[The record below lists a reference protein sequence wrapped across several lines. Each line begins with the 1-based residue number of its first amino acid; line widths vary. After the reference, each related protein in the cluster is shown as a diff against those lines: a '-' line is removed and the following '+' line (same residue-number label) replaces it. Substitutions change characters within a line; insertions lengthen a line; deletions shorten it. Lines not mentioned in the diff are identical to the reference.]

1 MNYENF
7 KQYVADHIKEFLPQ
21 DYNVHE
27 ISITEQR
34 KNNNVIWDALSI
46 KGDRNIIP
54 AIYLEPYYQAYT
66 EGVKMDAILQK
77 IADIYMKSME
87 QVGKF
92 SADEFQY
99 EKVKNGI
106 FVVVQNAEMNRELLE
121 KVPHEIRDDLAL
133 LYRVNVELSNG
144 EKGSVLIHN
153 THLESW
159 GIDEKTLKEVAW
171 NNMHDFYP
179 PEFSTMSNVL
189 SSAGYDEILEGVEFV
204 EMYVLSNKEKQYG
217 AAYMFDTEVM
227 SRIAE
232 EIGGDIVV
240 IPSSIHESILLK
252 KQGDTDFDIL
262 REMVKEVNCTQLHPT
277 EILSDEVYQYSR
289 DAHVLSRV
297 VAMSQEEMPMPDRVS
312 IEEMYSY
319 GYQWDGMLPLTKER
333 ALELLDTEMVLHKL
347 YDNGTEAVLDSR
359 EEILIHEG
367 LFGVEKDAW
376 VNYLESQ
383 SQSAVPGMTQEM

>member
-7 KQYVADHIKEFLPQ
+7 KQYVADHIKGFLPQ

-46 KGDRNIIP
+46 KGDRNIVP
-54 AIYLEPYYQAYT
+54 AIYLEPYYQDHT
-66 EGVKMDAILQK
+66 EGVTMDVILQK
-77 IADIYMKSME
+77 IANVYMESME
-87 QVGKF
+87 QVGEF
-92 SADEFQY
+92 SADRFQY

-144 EKGSVLIHN
+144 QKGSVLIHN

-171 NNMHDFYP
+171 NNMHNYYP
-179 PEFSTMSNVL
+179 PEFSNMSNVL
-189 SSAGYDEILEGVEFV
+189 RSVGYDEMPEDVEFV
-204 EMYVLSNKEKQYG
+204 EMYVLSNKDKQYG
-217 AAYMFDTEVM
+217 AVYMFDTEVM
-227 SRIAE
+227 SKIAG

-252 KQGDTDFDIL
+252 KQKDTDFDIL
-262 REMVKEVNCTQLHPT
+262 REMVKEVNRTQLHPT

-289 DAHVLSRV
+289 DTQVLSRV
-297 VAMSQEEMPMPDRVS
+297 VAISQEEIPMPDKVS
-312 IEEMYSY
+312 MEEMHSY

-333 ALELLDTEMVLHKL
+333 ALELMDTELQIYKLHADGAEGMVET
-347 YDNGTEAVLDSR
+347 TEEVYAHD
-359 EEILIHEG
+359 G
-367 LFGVEKDAW
+367 LFGVEKEAW
-376 VNYLESQ
+376 FTYQNTQ
-383 SQSAVPGMTQEM
+383 SQGLAGGMIQGM

>member
-7 KQYVADHIKEFLPQ
+7 KQYVADHIKGFLPQ

-46 KGDRNIIP
+46 KGDRNIVP

-66 EGVKMDAILQK
+66 EGVKLDVILQK
-77 IADIYMKSME
+77 IADVYMESMKQAGE
-87 QVGKF
+87 F
-92 SADEFQY
+92 SADRFQY

-121 KVPHEIRDDLAL
+121 NVPHEIRDDLAL

-171 NNMHDFYP
+171 NNMHNYYP

-189 SSAGYDEILEGVEFV
+189 RSVGYDEIPEDAECV
-204 EMYVLSNKEKQYG
+204 EMYVLSNKDKQYG
-217 AAYMFDTEVM
+217 GVYMFDTEVM

-232 EIGGDIVV
+232 EIGGDLVV

-252 KQGDTDFDIL
+252 KQEETDFDIL
-262 REMVKEVNCTQLHPT
+262 RDMVKEVNRTQLHPT

-289 DAHVLSRV
+289 DTQVLSRV
-297 VAMSQEEMPMPDRVS
+297 VAVSQEEIPMPDRVS
-312 IEEMYSY
+312 MEEMYSY

-347 YDNGTEAVLDSR
+347 YDDGAEATLDSR
-359 EEILIHEG
+359 EEILEHEG
-367 LFGVEKDAW
+367 LFGVERDAW
-376 VNYLESQ
+376 VSYLESQ
-383 SQSAVPGMTQEM
+383 SQSVVQGMTQEM

>member
-1 MNYENF
+1 MNYESF
-7 KQYVADHIKEFLPQ
+7 KQYVADHIRDFLPQ
-21 DYNVHE
+21 DYKVHE

-46 KGDRNIIP
+46 KGDRNIVP

-66 EGVKMDAILQK
+66 EGIKMDTILQK
-77 IADIYMKSME
+77 IADLYMESME
-87 QVGKF
+87 QVGEF
-92 SADEFQY
+92 SADGFQY

-121 KVPHEIRDDLAL
+121 NVPHEIRDDLAL

-171 NNMHDFYP
+171 NNMHDYYP

-189 SSAGYDEILEGVEFV
+189 RSVGYDEISEATELV
-204 EMYVLSNKEKQYG
+204 EMYVLSNKEKQHG

-232 EIGGDIVV
+232 GIGGDLVV

-252 KQGDTDFDIL
+252 KQKDTDFDIL
-262 REMVKEVNCTQLHPT
+262 REMVKEVNRTQLHPT

-289 DAHVLSRV
+289 DTQTLSRV
-297 VAMSQEEMPMPDRVS
+297 VAVSQEEIPMPDRVS
-312 IEEMYSY
+312 VEEMHSY

-333 ALELLDTEMVLHKL
+333 ALELLDAGMELHKL
-347 YDNGTEAVLDSR
+347 YEDGTEVVLDSQ
-359 EEILIHEG
+359 EEILAHEG

-376 VNYLESQ
+376 VSYLESQ
-383 SQSAVPGMTQEM
+383 SQSAAQEMTQQM

>member
-1 MNYENF
+1 MNYESF
-7 KQYVADHIKEFLPQ
+7 KRYVADHIRDFLPQ
-21 DYNVHE
+21 DYKVHE

-46 KGDRNIIP
+46 KGDRNIVP

-66 EGVKMDAILQK
+66 EGIKMDTILQK
-77 IADIYMKSME
+77 IADLYMESME
-87 QVGKF
+87 QVGEF
-92 SADEFQY
+92 SADRFQY

-121 KVPHEIRDDLAL
+121 NVPHEIRDDLAL

-171 NNMHDFYP
+171 NNMHDYYP

-189 SSAGYDEILEGVEFV
+189 RSVGYDEISEATEFV
-204 EMYVLSNKEKQYG
+204 EMYVLSNKEKQHG

-232 EIGGDIVV
+232 GIGGDLVV

-252 KQGDTDFDIL
+252 KQKDTDFDIL
-262 REMVKEVNCTQLHPT
+262 REMVKEVNRTQLHPT

-289 DAHVLSRV
+289 DTQTLSRV
-297 VAMSQEEMPMPDRVS
+297 VAVSQEEIPMPDRVS
-312 IEEMYSY
+312 VEEMHSY

-333 ALELLDTEMVLHKL
+333 ALELLDTEMELHKL
-347 YDNGTEAVLDSR
+347 YEDGTEAVLDSQ
-359 EEILIHEG
+359 EEILAHEG

-376 VNYLESQ
+376 VSYLESQ
-383 SQSAVPGMTQEM
+383 SQSAVQGMTQQM

>member
-1 MNYENF
+1 MNYESF
-7 KQYVADHIKEFLPQ
+7 KQYVADHIRDFLPQ

-27 ISITEQR
+27 INIMEQR

-46 KGDRNIIP
+46 KGDRNIVP
-54 AIYLEPYYQAYT
+54 AIYLEPYYQAHT
-66 EGVKMDAILQK
+66 DGVSMDAILQK
-77 IADIYMKSME
+77 IADVYMESME
-87 QVGKF
+87 QVGNF
-92 SADEFQY
+92 TADEFQY
-99 EKVKNGI
+99 EKIKNGI

-121 KVPHEIRDDLAL
+121 EVPHEIRDDLAL

-153 THLESW
+153 THLQSW

-171 NNMHDFYP
+171 NNMHDNYP

-189 SSAGYDEILEGVEFV
+189 RSVGYDEMSEATELV
-204 EMYVLSNKEKQYG
+204 EMYVLSNKDKHYG

-227 SRIAE
+227 NRIAE
-232 EIGGDIVV
+232 GIGGDIVV

-252 KQGDTDFDIL
+252 KQEDTDFDIL
-262 REMVKEVNCTQLHPT
+262 REMVKEVNRTQLHPT

-289 DAHVLSRV
+289 DTQTLSRV
-297 VAMSQEEMPMPDRVS
+297 VAVSQEEIPMPDKVS
-312 IEEMYSY
+312 MEEMHSY

-333 ALELLDTEMVLHKL
+333 ALELLDAGMELHKL
-347 YDNGTEAVLDSR
+347 YEDGTEVVLDSQ
-359 EEILIHEG
+359 EEILAHEG

-376 VNYLESQ
+376 VSYLESQ
-383 SQSAVPGMTQEM
+383 SQSAAQGMTQQM

>member
-7 KQYVADHIKEFLPQ
+7 KQYVADHIKGFLPQ

-46 KGDRNIIP
+46 KGDRNIVP

-66 EGVKMDAILQK
+66 EGVKLDVILQK
-77 IADIYMKSME
+77 IADVYMESMKQAGE
-87 QVGKF
+87 F
-92 SADEFQY
+92 SADRFQY

-121 KVPHEIRDDLAL
+121 NVPHEIRDDLAL

-171 NNMHDFYP
+171 NNMHNYYP
-179 PEFSTMSNVL
+179 PEFSNMSNVL
-189 SSAGYDEILEGVEFV
+189 RSVGYDEIPEDAEFV
-204 EMYVLSNKEKQYG
+204 EMYVLSNKDKQYG
-217 AAYMFDTEVM
+217 AVYMFDTEVM

-232 EIGGDIVV
+232 GIGGDIVV

-252 KQGDTDFDIL
+252 KQKDTDFDML
-262 REMVKEVNCTQLHPT
+262 REMVKEVNRTQLHPT

-289 DAHVLSRV
+289 DTQVLSRV
-297 VAMSQEEMPMPDRVS
+297 VAVSQEEIPMPDRVS
-312 IEEMYSY
+312 VEEMHSY

-333 ALELLDTEMVLHKL
+333 ALELLDTEMELHKL
-347 YDNGTEAVLDSR
+347 YKDGTEAVLDSR
-359 EEILIHEG
+359 EEILAHEG
-367 LFGVEKDAW
+367 LFGVEKDVW
-376 VNYLESQ
+376 LNYLESQ
-383 SQSAVPGMTQEM
+383 SQSVVQDMTQQM

>member
-1 MNYENF
+1 MNYESF
-7 KQYVADHIKEFLPQ
+7 KQYVADHIRDFLPQ

-27 ISITEQR
+27 INIMEQR

-46 KGDRNIIP
+46 KGDRNIVP
-54 AIYLEPYYQAYT
+54 AIYLESYYQAHT
-66 EGVKMDAILQK
+66 DGVSMDAILQK
-77 IADIYMKSME
+77 IADVYMESME
-87 QVGKF
+87 QVGNF
-92 SADEFQY
+92 TADEFQY
-99 EKVKNGI
+99 EKIKNGI

-121 KVPHEIRDDLAL
+121 EVPHEIRDDLAL

-153 THLESW
+153 THLRSW

-171 NNMHDFYP
+171 NNMHDNYP

-189 SSAGYDEILEGVEFV
+189 RSVGYDEMSEATELV
-204 EMYVLSNKEKQYG
+204 EMYVLSNKDKHYG

-227 SRIAE
+227 NRIAE
-232 EIGGDIVV
+232 GIGGDIVV

-252 KQGDTDFDIL
+252 KQEDTDFDIL
-262 REMVKEVNCTQLHPT
+262 REMVKEVNRTQLHPT

-289 DAHVLSRV
+289 DTQTLSRV
-297 VAMSQEEMPMPDRVS
+297 VAVSQEEIPMPDKVS
-312 IEEMYSY
+312 MEEMHSY

-333 ALELLDTEMVLHKL
+333 ALELLDAGMELHKL
-347 YDNGTEAVLDSR
+347 YEDGTEVVLDSQ
-359 EEILIHEG
+359 EEILAHEG

-376 VNYLESQ
+376 VSYLESQ
-383 SQSAVPGMTQEM
+383 SQSAAQGMTQQM

>member
-1 MNYENF
+1 MNYESF
-7 KQYVADHIKEFLPQ
+7 KEYVADHIKDFLPQ
-21 DYNVHE
+21 NYNVHE
-27 ISITEQR
+27 ISITGQR

-46 KGDRNIIP
+46 KGDRNIVP
-54 AIYLEPYYQAYT
+54 AIYLEPYYQAHT
-66 EGVKMDAILQK
+66 EGVSMDAILQK
-77 IADIYMKSME
+77 IADVYMESME
-87 QVGKF
+87 QVGDF
-92 SADEFQY
+92 SAAEFQY
-99 EKVKNGI
+99 EKIKNGI

-121 KVPHEIRDDLAL
+121 NVPHEIRDDLAL

-171 NNMHDFYP
+171 NNMHNYYP

-189 SSAGYDEILEGVEFV
+189 RSVGYDEIPEDAEFV
-204 EMYVLSNKEKQYG
+204 EMYVLSNKDKQYG
-217 AAYMFDTEVM
+217 GVYMFDTEVM

-232 EIGGDIVV
+232 EIGGDLVV

-252 KQGDTDFDIL
+252 KQEETDFDIL
-262 REMVKEVNCTQLHPT
+262 RDMVKEVNRTQLHPT

-289 DAHVLSRV
+289 DTQVLSRV
-297 VAMSQEEMPMPDRVS
+297 VAVSQEEIPMPDRVS
-312 IEEMYSY
+312 MEEMYSY

-347 YDNGTEAVLDSR
+347 YDDGAEATLDSR
-359 EEILIHEG
+359 EEILEHEG
-367 LFGVEKDAW
+367 LFGVERDAW
-376 VNYLESQ
+376 VSYLESQ
-383 SQSAVPGMTQEM
+383 SQSAVQGMTQEM

>member
-7 KQYVADHIKEFLPQ
+7 KQYVAEHIKGFLPQ

-46 KGDRNIIP
+46 KGDRNIVP
-54 AIYLEPYYQAYT
+54 AIYLEPYYQTYT
-66 EGVKMDAILQK
+66 EGVKMDAVLQK
-77 IADIYMKSME
+77 IADVYMKSMKQAGE
-87 QVGKF
+87 F
-92 SADEFQY
+92 YADGFQY

-106 FVVVQNAEMNRELLE
+106 FVVVQNAKMNQELLE

-133 LYRVNVELSNG
+133 LYRVNIELSNG

-171 NNMHDFYP
+171 NNMHNYYP

-189 SSAGYDEILEGVEFV
+189 RSVGYDEIPEEAEGV

-217 AAYMFDTEVM
+217 AVYMLDTEVM
-227 SRIAE
+227 NKIAE

-252 KQGDTDFDIL
+252 KQKDTDFDIL
-262 REMVKEVNCTQLHPT
+262 REMVKEVNRTQLHPT

-289 DAHVLSRV
+289 DTQVLSRV
-297 VAMSQEEMPMPDRVS
+297 AKVSQEEIPMPDRVS
-312 IEEMYSY
+312 MEEMHTY
-319 GYQWDGMLPLTKER
+319 GYTWEGMLPLTKER
-333 ALELLDTEMVLHKL
+333 ALELMDTGLQIFRL
-347 YDNGTEAVLDSR
+347 YGNDAEGLAKNR
-359 EEILIHEG
+359 NEILSHDG
-367 LFGVEKDAW
+367 LFGVEKEAW
-376 VNYLESQ
+376 TAYRKAQNQEQ
-383 SQSAVPGMTQEM
+383 TGGMIQEM

>member
-383 SQSAVPGMTQEM
+383 SQSAVPGITQEM

>member
-1 MNYENF
+1 MNYESF
-7 KQYVADHIKEFLPQ
+7 KRYVADHIRDFLPQ
-21 DYNVHE
+21 DYKVHE

-46 KGDRNIIP
+46 KGDRNIVP

-66 EGVKMDAILQK
+66 EGIKMDTILQK
-77 IADIYMKSME
+77 IADLYMESME
-87 QVGKF
+87 QVGEF
-92 SADEFQY
+92 SADRFQY

-121 KVPHEIRDDLAL
+121 NVPHEIRDDLAL

-171 NNMHDFYP
+171 NNMHDYYP

-189 SSAGYDEILEGVEFV
+189 RSVGYDEISEATELV
-204 EMYVLSNKEKQYG
+204 EMYVLSNKEKQHG

-232 EIGGDIVV
+232 GIGGDLVV

-252 KQGDTDFDIL
+252 KQKDTDFDIL
-262 REMVKEVNCTQLHPT
+262 REMVKEVNRTQLHPT

-289 DAHVLSRV
+289 DTQTLSRV
-297 VAMSQEEMPMPDRVS
+297 VAVSQEEIPMPDRVS
-312 IEEMYSY
+312 VEEMHSY

-333 ALELLDTEMVLHKL
+333 ALELLDTEMELHKL
-347 YDNGTEAVLDSR
+347 YEDGTEAVLDSQ
-359 EEILIHEG
+359 EEILAHEG

-376 VNYLESQ
+376 VSYLESQ
-383 SQSAVPGMTQEM
+383 SQSAVQGMTQQM

>member
-1 MNYENF
+1 MNYESF
-7 KQYVADHIKEFLPQ
+7 KRYVADHIRDFLPQ
-21 DYNVHE
+21 DYKVHE

-46 KGDRNIIP
+46 KGDRNIVP

-66 EGVKMDAILQK
+66 EGIKMDTILQK
-77 IADIYMKSME
+77 IADLYMESME
-87 QVGKF
+87 QVGEF
-92 SADEFQY
+92 SADRFHY

-121 KVPHEIRDDLAL
+121 NVPHEIRDDLAL

-171 NNMHDFYP
+171 NNMHDYYP

-189 SSAGYDEILEGVEFV
+189 RSVGYDEISEATEFV
-204 EMYVLSNKEKQYG
+204 EMYVLSNKEKQHG

-232 EIGGDIVV
+232 GIGGDLVV

-252 KQGDTDFDIL
+252 KQKDTDFDIL
-262 REMVKEVNCTQLHPT
+262 REMVKEVNRTQLHPT

-289 DAHVLSRV
+289 DTQTLSRV
-297 VAMSQEEMPMPDRVS
+297 VAVSQEEIPMPDRVS
-312 IEEMYSY
+312 VEEMHSY

-333 ALELLDTEMVLHKL
+333 ALELLDTEMELHKL
-347 YDNGTEAVLDSR
+347 YEDGTEAVLDSQ
-359 EEILIHEG
+359 EEILAHEG

-376 VNYLESQ
+376 VSYLESQ
-383 SQSAVPGMTQEM
+383 SQSAVQGMTQQM

>member
-1 MNYENF
+1 MNYESF
-7 KQYVADHIKEFLPQ
+7 KQYVADHIRDFLPQ

-27 ISITEQR
+27 INIMEQR

-46 KGDRNIIP
+46 KGDRNIVP
-54 AIYLEPYYQAYT
+54 AIYLESYYQAHT
-66 EGVKMDAILQK
+66 DGVSMDAILQK
-77 IADIYMKSME
+77 IADVYLESME
-87 QVGKF
+87 QVGNF
-92 SADEFQY
+92 TADEFQY
-99 EKVKNGI
+99 EKIKNGI

-121 KVPHEIRDDLAL
+121 EVPHEIRDDLAL

-153 THLESW
+153 THLRSW

-171 NNMHDFYP
+171 NNMHDNYP

-189 SSAGYDEILEGVEFV
+189 RSVGYDEMSEATELV
-204 EMYVLSNKEKQYG
+204 EMYVLSNKDKHYG

-227 SRIAE
+227 NRIAE
-232 EIGGDIVV
+232 GIGGDIVV

-252 KQGDTDFDIL
+252 KQEDTDFDIL
-262 REMVKEVNCTQLHPT
+262 REMVKEVNRTQLHPT

-289 DAHVLSRV
+289 DTQTLSRV
-297 VAMSQEEMPMPDRVS
+297 VAVSQEEIPMPDKVS
-312 IEEMYSY
+312 MEEMHSY

-333 ALELLDTEMVLHKL
+333 ALELLDAGMELHKL
-347 YDNGTEAVLDSR
+347 YEDGTEVVLDSQ
-359 EEILIHEG
+359 EEILAHEG

-376 VNYLESQ
+376 VSYLESQ
-383 SQSAVPGMTQEM
+383 SQSAAQGMTQQM

>member
-1 MNYENF
+1 MNYESF
-7 KQYVADHIKEFLPQ
+7 KQYVADHIRDFLPQ

-27 ISITEQR
+27 INIMEQR

-46 KGDRNIIP
+46 KGDRNIVP
-54 AIYLEPYYQAYT
+54 AIYLESYYQAHT
-66 EGVKMDAILQK
+66 DGVSMDAILQK
-77 IADIYMKSME
+77 IADVYMESME
-87 QVGKF
+87 QVGNF
-92 SADEFQY
+92 TADEFQY
-99 EKVKNGI
+99 EKIKNGI

-121 KVPHEIRDDLAL
+121 EVPHEIRDDLAL

-153 THLESW
+153 THLRSW

-171 NNMHDFYP
+171 NNMHDNYP

-189 SSAGYDEILEGVEFV
+189 RSVGYDEMSEATELV
-204 EMYVLSNKEKQYG
+204 EMYVLSNKDKHYG

-227 SRIAE
+227 NRIAE
-232 EIGGDIVV
+232 GIGGDIVV

-252 KQGDTDFDIL
+252 KQEDTDFDIL
-262 REMVKEVNCTQLHPT
+262 REMVKEANRTQLHPT

-289 DAHVLSRV
+289 DTQTLSRV
-297 VAMSQEEMPMPDRVS
+297 VAVSQEEIPMPVKVS
-312 IEEMYSY
+312 MEEMHSY

-333 ALELLDTEMVLHKL
+333 ALELLDAGMELHKL
-347 YDNGTEAVLDSR
+347 YEDGTEVVLDSQ
-359 EEILIHEG
+359 EEILAHEG

-376 VNYLESQ
+376 VSYLESQ
-383 SQSAVPGMTQEM
+383 SQFAAQGMTQQM

>member
-7 KQYVADHIKEFLPQ
+7 KQYVADHIKGFLPQ

-46 KGDRNIIP
+46 KGDRNIVP

-66 EGVKMDAILQK
+66 EGVNMDVILQK
-77 IADIYMKSME
+77 IADVYMESME
-87 QVGKF
+87 QVGEF
-92 SADEFQY
+92 SADRFQY

-106 FVVVQNAEMNRELLE
+106 FVVVQNAEMNQELLE

-159 GIDEKTLKEVAW
+159 GIDEKALKEVAW
-171 NNMHDFYP
+171 NNMHNYYP
-179 PEFSTMSNVL
+179 PEFSNMSNVL
-189 SSAGYDEILEGVEFV
+189 RSVGYDEIPEDVEFV
-204 EMYVLSNKEKQYG
+204 EMYVLSNRDKQYG

-227 SRIAE
+227 SKIAE

-240 IPSSIHESILLK
+240 IPSSIHESILLR
-252 KQGDTDFDIL
+252 KQEETDFDIL
-262 REMVKEVNCTQLHPT
+262 REMVKEVNRTQLHPT

-289 DAHVLSRV
+289 DTQTLSRV
-297 VAMSQEEMPMPDRVS
+297 VAVSQEEIPMPDRVS
-312 IEEMYSY
+312 MEEMHGY
-319 GYQWDGMLPLTKER
+319 GYTWDGMLPLTRER
-333 ALELLDTEMVLHKL
+333 ALELMDTELQIYKLHADGAEGMV
-347 YDNGTEAVLDSR
+347 EAA
-359 EEILIHEG
+359 EEVYAHDG
-367 LFGVEKDAW
+367 LFGVEKEAW
-376 VNYLESQ
+376 FTYQNTQ
-383 SQSAVPGMTQEM
+383 SQELASGMTQGM

>member
-1 MNYENF
+1 MNYESF
-7 KQYVADHIKEFLPQ
+7 KQYVADHIKDFLPQ
-21 DYNVHE
+21 NYNVHE
-27 ISITEQR
+27 ISITGQR

-46 KGDRNIIP
+46 KGDRNIVP
-54 AIYLEPYYQAYT
+54 AIYLEPYYQAHT
-66 EGVKMDAILQK
+66 EGVSMDAILQK
-77 IADIYMKSME
+77 IADVYMESME
-87 QVGKF
+87 QVGDF
-92 SADEFQY
+92 SAAEFQY
-99 EKVKNGI
+99 EKIKNGI

-121 KVPHEIRDDLAL
+121 NVPHEIRDDLAL

-171 NNMHDFYP
+171 NNMHNYYP

-189 SSAGYDEILEGVEFV
+189 RSVGYDEIPEDAEFV
-204 EMYVLSNKEKQYG
+204 EMYVLSNKDKQYG
-217 AAYMFDTEVM
+217 GVYMFDTEVM

-232 EIGGDIVV
+232 EIGGDLVV

-252 KQGDTDFDIL
+252 KQEETDFDIL
-262 REMVKEVNCTQLHPT
+262 RDMVKEVNRTQLHPT

-289 DAHVLSRV
+289 DTQVLSRV
-297 VAMSQEEMPMPDRVS
+297 VAVSQEEIPMPDRVS
-312 IEEMYSY
+312 MEEMYSY

-347 YDNGTEAVLDSR
+347 YDDGAEATLDSR
-359 EEILIHEG
+359 EEILEHEG
-367 LFGVEKDAW
+367 LFGVERDAW
-376 VNYLESQ
+376 VSYLESQ
-383 SQSAVPGMTQEM
+383 SQSAVQGMTQEM

>member
-1 MNYENF
+1 
-7 KQYVADHIKEFLPQ
+7 
-21 DYNVHE
+21 
-27 ISITEQR
+27 
-34 KNNNVIWDALSI
+34 
-46 KGDRNIIP
+46 
-54 AIYLEPYYQAYT
+54 
-66 EGVKMDAILQK
+66 MDAILQK

>member
-7 KQYVADHIKEFLPQ
+7 KQYVTDHIKDFLPQ

-27 ISITEQR
+27 ISITEQK

-46 KGDRNIIP
+46 KGDRNIVP
-54 AIYLEPYYQAYT
+54 AIYLEPYYQVYT
-66 EGVKMDAILQK
+66 EGVKLDVILQK
-77 IADIYMKSME
+77 IADVYMESMKQAGE
-87 QVGKF
+87 F
-92 SADEFQY
+92 SADRFQY

-133 LYRVNVELSNG
+133 LYRVNVKLFNG

-159 GIDEKTLKEVAW
+159 GIDKKTLKEVAW
-171 NNMHDFYP
+171 NNMHNYYP

-189 SSAGYDEILEGVEFV
+189 RSAGYSEIPEDAESV
-204 EMYVLSNKEKQYG
+204 EMYVLSNKDKQYG
-217 AAYMFDTEVM
+217 AVYMFDTEVM
-227 SRIAE
+227 SKIAE
-232 EIGGDIVV
+232 VIGGDLVV

-252 KQGDTDFDIL
+252 KQKETDFDIL
-262 REMVKEVNCTQLHPT
+262 RDMVKEVNRTQLHPT

-289 DAHVLSRV
+289 DTQVLSHV
-297 VAMSQEEMPMPDRVS
+297 VAVSQEEIHMPDRVS
-312 IEEMYSY
+312 MEEMYSY
-319 GYQWDGMLPLTKER
+319 GYQCDDMLPLTKER
-333 ALELLDTEMVLHKL
+333 ALELLETDMVLHKL
-347 YDNGTEAVLDSR
+347 YDDGTEAILDSR
-359 EEILIHEG
+359 EEIHAHEG
-367 LFGVEKDAW
+367 LFGVERDAW

-383 SQSAVPGMTQEM
+383 SQSAVQGMTQEM

>member
-1 MNYENF
+1 MNYESF
-7 KQYVADHIKEFLPQ
+7 KQYVADHIKDFLPQ
-21 DYNVHE
+21 NYNVHE
-27 ISITEQR
+27 ISITGQR

-46 KGDRNIIP
+46 KGDRNIVP
-54 AIYLEPYYQAYT
+54 AIYLEPYYQAHT
-66 EGVKMDAILQK
+66 EGVSMDAILQK
-77 IADIYMKSME
+77 IADVYMESME
-87 QVGKF
+87 QVGDF
-92 SADEFQY
+92 SAAEFQY
-99 EKVKNGI
+99 EKIKNGI

-121 KVPHEIRDDLAL
+121 NVPHEIRDDLAL

-171 NNMHDFYP
+171 NNMHNYYP

-189 SSAGYDEILEGVEFV
+189 RSVGYDEIPEDAEFV
-204 EMYVLSNKEKQYG
+204 EMYVLSNKDKQYG
-217 AAYMFDTEVM
+217 GVYMFDTEVM

-232 EIGGDIVV
+232 EIGGDLVV

-252 KQGDTDFDIL
+252 KQEETDFDIL
-262 REMVKEVNCTQLHPT
+262 RDMVKEVNRTQLHPT

-289 DAHVLSRV
+289 DTQVLSRV
-297 VAMSQEEMPMPDRVS
+297 VAVSQEEIPMPDRVS
-312 IEEMYSY
+312 MEEMYSY

-347 YDNGTEAVLDSR
+347 YDDGAEATLDSR
-359 EEILIHEG
+359 EEILEHEG
-367 LFGVEKDAW
+367 LFGVKRDAW
-376 VNYLESQ
+376 VSYLESQ
-383 SQSAVPGMTQEM
+383 SQSAVQGMTQEM

>member
-1 MNYENF
+1 MNYESF
-7 KQYVADHIKEFLPQ
+7 KQYVADHIRDFLPQ

-27 ISITEQR
+27 INIMEQR

-46 KGDRNIIP
+46 KGDRNIVP
-54 AIYLEPYYQAYT
+54 AIYLEPYYQAHT
-66 EGVKMDAILQK
+66 DGVSMDAILQK
-77 IADIYMKSME
+77 IADVYMESME
-87 QVGKF
+87 QVGNF
-92 SADEFQY
+92 TADEFQY
-99 EKVKNGI
+99 EKIKNGI

-121 KVPHEIRDDLAL
+121 EVPHEIRDDLAL

-153 THLESW
+153 THLQSW

-171 NNMHDFYP
+171 NNMHDNYP

-189 SSAGYDEILEGVEFV
+189 RSVGYDEMSEATELV
-204 EMYVLSNKEKQYG
+204 EMYVLSNKDKHYG

-227 SRIAE
+227 NRIAE
-232 EIGGDIVV
+232 GIGGDIVV

-252 KQGDTDFDIL
+252 KQEDTDFDIL
-262 REMVKEVNCTQLHPT
+262 REMVKEVNRTQLHPT

-289 DAHVLSRV
+289 DTQTLSRV
-297 VAMSQEEMPMPDRVS
+297 VAVSQEEIPMPDKVS
-312 IEEMYSY
+312 MEEMHSY

-333 ALELLDTEMVLHKL
+333 ALELLDAGMELHKL
-347 YDNGTEAVLDSR
+347 YEDGTEVVPDSQ
-359 EEILIHEG
+359 EEILAHEG

-376 VNYLESQ
+376 VSYLESQ
-383 SQSAVPGMTQEM
+383 SQSAAQGMTQQM

>member
-7 KQYVADHIKEFLPQ
+7 KQYVADHIKGFLPQ

-27 ISITEQR
+27 ISITEQL

-46 KGDRNIIP
+46 KGDRNIVP
-54 AIYLEPYYQAYT
+54 AIYLGPYYQAYT
-66 EGVKMDAILQK
+66 EGVKLDVILQK
-77 IADIYMKSME
+77 IADVYMESME
-87 QVGKF
+87 QVGEF
-92 SADEFQY
+92 SADRFQY

-106 FVVVQNAEMNRELLE
+106 FVVVQNAEMNRDLLE

-171 NNMHDFYP
+171 NNMHNYYP

-189 SSAGYDEILEGVEFV
+189 RSVGYVEVPEAAELV
-204 EMYVLSNKEKQYG
+204 EMYVLSNREKQYG

-232 EIGGDIVV
+232 GIGGDIVV

-252 KQGDTDFDIL
+252 KQKDTDFDML
-262 REMVKEVNCTQLHPT
+262 REMVKEVNRTQLHPT

-289 DAHVLSRV
+289 DTQVLSRV
-297 VAMSQEEMPMPDRVS
+297 VAVSQEEIPMPDRVS
-312 IEEMYSY
+312 VEEMHSY

-333 ALELLDTEMVLHKL
+333 ALELLDTEMELHKL
-347 YDNGTEAVLDSR
+347 YKDGTEAVLDSR
-359 EEILIHEG
+359 EEILAHEG
-367 LFGVEKDAW
+367 LFGVEKDVW
-376 VNYLESQ
+376 LNYLESQ
-383 SQSAVPGMTQEM
+383 SQSVVQDMTQQM

>member
-1 MNYENF
+1 MNYESF
-7 KQYVADHIKEFLPQ
+7 KQYVADHIRDFLPQ

-27 ISITEQR
+27 INIMEQR

-46 KGDRNIIP
+46 KGDRNIVP
-54 AIYLEPYYQAYT
+54 AIYLESYYQAHT
-66 EGVKMDAILQK
+66 DGVSMDAILQK
-77 IADIYMKSME
+77 IADVYMESME
-87 QVGKF
+87 QVGNF
-92 SADEFQY
+92 TADEFQY
-99 EKVKNGI
+99 EKIKNGI

-121 KVPHEIRDDLAL
+121 EVPHEIRDDLAL

-153 THLESW
+153 THLRSW

-171 NNMHDFYP
+171 NNMHDNYP

-189 SSAGYDEILEGVEFV
+189 RSVGYDEMSVATELV
-204 EMYVLSNKEKQYG
+204 EMYVLSNKDKHYG

-227 SRIAE
+227 NRIAE
-232 EIGGDIVV
+232 GIGGDIVV

-252 KQGDTDFDIL
+252 KQEDTDFDIL
-262 REMVKEVNCTQLHPT
+262 REMVKEVNRTQLHPT

-289 DAHVLSRV
+289 DTQTLSRV
-297 VAMSQEEMPMPDRVS
+297 VAVSQEEIPMPDKVS
-312 IEEMYSY
+312 MEEMHSY

-333 ALELLDTEMVLHKL
+333 ALELLDAGMELHKL
-347 YDNGTEAVLDSR
+347 YEDGTEVVLDSQ
-359 EEILIHEG
+359 EEILAHEG

-376 VNYLESQ
+376 VSYLESQ
-383 SQSAVPGMTQEM
+383 SQSAVQGMTQQM

>member
-7 KQYVADHIKEFLPQ
+7 KQYVADHIKGFLPQ
-21 DYNVHE
+21 DYDVNE

-46 KGDRNIIP
+46 KGDRNIVP

-66 EGVKMDAILQK
+66 EGVTMDVILQK
-77 IADIYMKSME
+77 IADVYMESME
-87 QVGKF
+87 QVGEF
-92 SADEFQY
+92 SADRFQY

-106 FVVVQNAEMNRELLE
+106 FVVVQNAEMNQELLE

-159 GIDEKTLKEVAW
+159 EIDEKTLREVAW
-171 NNMHDFYP
+171 NNMHDYYP

-189 SSAGYDEILEGVEFV
+189 RSVGYDEIPEDVEFV
-204 EMYVLSNKEKQYG
+204 EMYVLSNKDKQYG
-217 AAYMFDTEVM
+217 AAYMFDTEIM
-227 SRIAE
+227 NKIAE
-232 EIGGDIVV
+232 GIGGDIVV

-252 KQGDTDFDIL
+252 KQKDTDFDIL
-262 REMVKEVNCTQLHPT
+262 REMVKEVNRTQLHPT
-277 EILSDEVYQYSR
+277 EVLSDEVYQYSR
-289 DAHVLSRV
+289 DTQTLSRV
-297 VAMSQEEMPMPDRVS
+297 VEISQEEIPMPDKVS
-312 IEEMYSY
+312 MEEMHSY

-333 ALELLDTEMVLHKL
+333 ALELLETEMVLHKL
-347 YDNGTEAVLDSR
+347 YDDGAEATLDSR
-359 EEILIHEG
+359 EEILAHEG
-367 LFGVEKDAW
+367 LFGVERDAW
-376 VNYLESQ
+376 VNHLESQ
-383 SQSAVPGMTQEM
+383 SQHAVQGMTQEM